1 MITSDNRY
9 TGSKHDLIVCACS
22 DPSHQIVFT
31 QYDEGHLDRMSV
43 YMYVHLNPFPFWKR
57 LKIGIQYIFG
67 KRSKYGA
74 FADVLLTPTEMD
86 QLGKM
91 VKDFKKR
98 LVDEIN

>member
-1 MITSDNRY
+1 MVTPDNKY

-31 QYDEGHLDRMSV
+31 QYDWDHSDKVSV
-43 YMYVHLNPFPFWKR
+43 YMYVHLNHFPFWKR

-86 QLGKM
+86 RLGKM
-91 VKDFKKR
+91 VQDFKKG
-98 LVDEIN
+98 LENEGK